1 MRYRNGSTRFALAL
15 LVAIVLPGP
24 APARAAAPITIEV
37 DAREAPIKVFHSK
50 LVYPVSPGPLTLY
63 YPKWIP
69 GEHGPTGPV
78 TDLAGLRISAAGK
91 PLAWRRDDEDMYAIH
106 VEVPQ
111 GARTLE
117 VSFDFLSPASP
128 EGYSAGASATANLA
142 VLSWNQLVLYPAGK
156 TSDDWTFTARLRL
169 PPGWKFGTALPVAQD
184 RGEVVDFLPV
194 TLTRLVDSPVLAGA
208 YFRRIPLTP
217 GAVPGH
223 FIDMAADSREA
234 LEMPDDLVTGYQ
246 HLVAEAATLFG
257 AEHFQRYHFLYTLSD
272 NTAHFGLEH
281 HESSD
286 DRVWERTLIDTDMR
300 RVSTGL
306 LPHEYVHSWNG
317 KYRRPAGLATPDYQQ
332 PIKGELLWVY
342 EGLTQYLGFILQSRS
357 GLTSGPDWRQGL
369 AQTAAYLDQR
379 PGRTWRPLRDTAIG
393 AQLLYGSRPEWQEWR
408 RGTDFYNESLLIWL
422 EADVLIRSLT
432 HGAKSLDD
440 FCKAFHGGGSGVPK
454 IVPYTFADVVA
465 GLNGVAPYD
474 WAAFL
479 NERLDSTA
487 PHAPLGGI
495 TNGGWKLAWVD
506 TLPGYTKAG
515 ENARKNV
522 DERFT
527 VGLLLNEKGEITDIV
542 QGMAAAKAGI
552 GPGMKVLAVNGRTWD
567 KKRLRTAIRETLTLN
582 QPLEITVENG
592 EFLKTVKLD
601 YKGGGRYPVLE
612 RDASKP
618 DVLSEIG
625 KAHAK

>member
-1 MRYRNGSTRFALAL
+1 MRYRNGSIRFTLAL
-15 LVAIVLPGP
+15 LSAVVLSGA

-50 LVYPVSPGPLTLY
+50 LVYPVSPGALTLY

-91 PLAWRRDDEDMYAIH
+91 PLAWRRDDVDMYAIH

-184 RGEVVDFLPV
+184 RGEVVDVLPV

-246 HLVAEAATLFG
+246 HLVAEAAALFG

-286 DRVWERTLIDTDMR
+286 DRVWERTLIDNDMR

-332 PIKGELLWVY
+332 PMKGELLWVY
-342 EGLTQYLGFILQSRS
+342 EGLTQYLGFVLQSRS
-357 GLTSGPDWRQGL
+357 GLTSGPDWRQRL

-379 PGRTWRPLRDTAIG
+379 ARRTWRPPRDTAIG

-440 FCKAFHGGGSGVPK
+440 FCKAFHGGESGVPK
-454 IVPYTFADVVA
+454 IVPYTFEDVVG
-465 GLNGVAPYD
+465 GLNAVAPYD
-474 WAAFL
+474 WGRFL
-479 NERLDSTA
+479 DEHLDSTA

-495 TNGGWKLAWVD
+495 TNGGWKLAWSD
-506 TLPGYTKAG
+506 TLPGYTRAG

-527 VGLLLNEKGEITDIV
+527 IGLLMNEKGEITDIV
-542 QGMAAAKAGI
+542 QGMAAAKASI
-552 GPGMKVLAVNGRTWD
+552 GPGMKVLAVNGRTCD
-567 KKRLRTAIRETLTLN
+567 KKRLRTAIRE
-582 QPLEITVENG
+582 
-592 EFLKTVKLD
+592 
-601 YKGGGRYPVLE
+601 
-612 RDASKP
+612 
-618 DVLSEIG
+618 
-625 KAHAK
+625 